1 MQDFGMKAIATNSKK
16 PLCMSVHRGFF
27 FGSQVTNEVIM
38 SKFYVDVQFKKQGC
52 FSVEVLANDKQE
64 ATQKALNLARNC
76 GYDGTVK
83 KTTAKEV

>member
-1 MQDFGMKAIATNSKK
+1 MVLAKAF
-16 PLCMSVHRGFF
+16 L

-83 KTTAKEV
+83 KTTVQEC

>member
-1 MQDFGMKAIATNSKK
+1 MTKAVITNNKK
-16 PLCMSVHRGFF
+16 ALLYSQYKGASF

-52 FSVEVLANDKQE
+52 FSVEVLASDKQE

-76 GYDGTVK
+76 GYDGAVK